1 MNRLVTG
8 YRVRISDPLG
18 EEKYAYGTVAE
29 IKDQLPK
36 GHVLLCMDQPSEHY
50 VDFPDVCGEN
60 HGYLTPSAHLRG
72 TNFRTREAAYEGLP
86 EHIGLFNPEPFD
98 QDNVHFPR
106 HSVGRIITMAAESVT
121 CVWKNVKELK
131 GQPFRVAKDS
141 LRWCR
146 FNPETNTVSRT
157 WYTAQMPHSPGD
169 ILVYWSDKPHM
180 ISGSRRGYP
189 ITRGVLLRH
198 VSHDPENRG
207 LIVTALSGM
216 PEEYIGV
223 KVKIPKN
230 SVRKFEEPFIDV
242 GEEVEIVAE
251 VMFKKQNLQ
260 RSRGTVILATD
271 FEGDIGIQF
280 PEDIGAGSLDGIG
293 KEGRCLY
300 IPAGSVEKVSG

>member
-1 MNRLVTG
+1 
-8 YRVRISDPLG
+8 
-18 EEKYAYGTVAE
+18 
-29 IKDQLPK
+29 
-36 GHVLLCMDQPSEHY
+36 
-50 VDFPDVCGEN
+50 
-60 HGYLTPSAHLRG
+60 
-72 TNFRTREAAYEGLP
+72 
-86 EHIGLFNPEPFD
+86 
-98 QDNVHFPR
+98 
-106 HSVGRIITMAAESVT
+106 
-121 CVWKNVKELK
+121 VWKNVKELK
-131 GQPFRVAKDS
+131 GQPFHVPKDN

-146 FNPETNTVSRT
+146 FDPGTNTVSRT
-157 WYTAQMPHSPGD
+157 WYTTHMPHAAGD
-169 ILVYWSDKPHM
+169 ILVYWSDKPYM

-198 VSHDPENRG
+198 VSNDPENRG
-207 LIVTALSGM
+207 LIVTPLSGM
-216 PEEYIGV
+216 PSEWIGM

-251 VMFKKQNLQ
+251 VMFKKKNLQ

-300 IPAGSVEKVSG
+300 IPAESVAKVSG